1 MKTKSSVKQVSE
13 KDSSALQELF
23 VDSLKDIYW
32 AEKHLAKALPKLAKA
47 ATSDDL
53 KAAFELHTTETETHV
68 ERLEQIFELVGQ
80 KAVAKKCEAM
90 EGLLKESDS
99 IKEDT
104 EKGTL
109 VRDCGLIL
117 AAQKVE
123 HYEIASYGGLRTL
136 AQKLGLDEVAG
147 ILQTTLDEEGTTDK
161 KLTELAESYVNEEA
175 AQED

>member
-1 MKTKSSVKQVSE
+1 MKKNVKPVSE
-13 KDSSALQELF
+13 KDSPALEELF
-23 VDSLKDIYW
+23 IDSLKDIYW

-47 ATSDDL
+47 GTSEEL
-53 KAAFELHTTETETHV
+53 KAAFEQHTAETEVHV
-68 ERLEQIFELVGQ
+68 QRIEQVFELMGK

-99 IKEDT
+99 IKDDT
-104 EKGTL
+104 EKGTF
-109 VRDCGLIL
+109 VRDCSLIL

-136 AQKLGLDEVAG
+136 AQKLGLDEVAA

-161 KLTELAESYVNEEA
+161 KLTQLAESYVNEEA
-175 AQED
+175 AQEA

>member
-1 MKTKSSVKQVSE
+1 MKKKVKPVSE
-13 KDSSALQELF
+13 KDSPALTELF

-32 AEKHLAKALPKLAKA
+32 AEKHLAKALPKLSKA
-47 ATSDDL
+47 ATSEEL
-53 KAAFELHTTETETHV
+53 KAAFDLHTTETQTHV
-68 ERLEQIFELVGQ
+68 ERLEQVFELIGE
-80 KAVAKKCEAM
+80 KAAAKKCEAM

-99 IKEDT
+99 IREET

-136 AQKLGLDEVAG
+136 AQKLGLTEVADL
-147 ILQTTLDEEGTTDK
+147 LQTTLDEEGTTDQ
-161 KLTELAESYVNEEA
+161 KLTELAEGYVNDEA
-175 AQED
+175 AQEA